1 MLDNMDIYTMEKAVK
16 IKNKR
21 AIVEV
26 SGNVN
31 IDNINSI
38 ANIGIDYVSVGALT
52 HSARILDLIM
62 KNLRNL

>member
-1 MLDNMDIYTMEKAVK
+1 MEKAVK